1 MPGMMQTVV
10 IMNRILLLDRLGQAE
25 RHIREGERHILR
37 QREIIDELE
46 RHGRGQ
52 TRTAN
57 MAREILLAFEMTQS
71 THIADRER
79 LIERLL
85 AMRNDPSGV
94 APAPDAQ
101 ANVPQDAHAE
111 P

>member
-1 MPGMMQTVV
+1 
-10 IMNRILLLDRLGQAE
+10 MNRILLLDSLGQAE

-57 MAREILLAFEMTQS
+57 MAREILLSFEMTQS
-71 THIADRER
+71 THIADRVR

-85 AMRNDPSGV
+85 AMRNDPSGGHR
-94 APAPDAQ
+94 AST
-101 ANVPQDAHAE
+101 
-111 P
+111 

>member
-1 MPGMMQTVV
+1 MVMAALGGARGMDFGFARRPVPERELSIDHPV
-10 IMNRILLLDRLGQAE
+10 SNGCHYMNWILLLDRLGQAE

-57 MAREILLAFEMTQS
+57 MAREILLSFEMTQS
-71 THIADRER
+71 KIGR
-79 LIERLL
+79 
-85 AMRNDPSGV
+85 
-94 APAPDAQ
+94 
-101 ANVPQDAHAE
+101 AHV
-111 P
+111 

>member
-1 MPGMMQTVV
+1 MQMAV
-10 IMNRILLLDRLGQAE
+10 IMDRILLLDRLGQAE

-52 TRTAN
+52 TRTAS
-57 MAREILLAFEMTQS
+57 MAREILLSFEMTQS

-79 LIERLL
+79 LIETLQR
-85 AMRNDPSGV
+85 P
-94 APAPDAQ
+94 
-101 ANVPQDAHAE
+101 
-111 P
+111 